1 MARSA
6 EKKSR
11 EEARP
16 AAPTTLLNFAP
27 GSYLASTSQ
36 PLYALLFLLPLIAV
50 YELGT
55 ILVNT
60 QQIAE
65 TVSQRRVVAFVWLE
79 WLAELVGFKQG
90 LAWMFPGFVVVV
102 ILLCWHLSSH
112 NSWRVK
118 VNWIAWMALEC
129 VVLSLPLF
137 ALSAVMNRASDVPDS
152 VAGGETTVQVVSRMC
167 SLQAGGS
174 AAIDTPE
181 GTGNTGYPANL
192 VTSIGAGIYE
202 ELVFRLICMGL
213 LLLLIEDVF
222 KLKGGAPTLIAVM
235 LSAGLFAAHHYV
247 GIAGGELYWLEP
259 FGLESFLFRSAAG
272 VYFALIFRYRGYGVT
287 AGAHAAYNIILYT
300 LQ

>member
-1 MARSA
+1 MARSSA
-6 EKKSR
+6 KNSQ
-11 EEARP
+11 EETRP
-16 AAPTTLLNFAP
+16 TAPTTVLNFAP

-90 LAWMFPGFVVVV
+90 LAWMFPGFVVVL
-102 ILLCWHLSSH
+102 ILLCWHLSSRY
-112 NSWRVK
+112 SWRIK
-118 VNWIAWMALEC
+118 AGWLGWMALEC
-129 VVLSLPLF
+129 AVLSVPLF
-137 ALSAVMNRASDVPDS
+137 ALSAVMNRASDTQDAMTS
-152 VAGGETTVQVVSRMC
+152 NETTMRIVSRM
-167 SLQAGGS
+167 SPLQAGGS
-174 AAIDTPE
+174 VPI
-181 GTGNTGYPANL
+181 GTTQNTGYPANL

-213 LLLLIEDVF
+213 LLLLLEDVL
-222 KLKGGAPTLIAVM
+222 KLKGPAPTIVAVL

-247 GIAGGELYWLEP
+247 GIANGAMYWLEP
-259 FGLESFLFRSAAG
+259 FGTQSFLFRSAAG
-272 VYFALIFRYRGYGVT
+272 IYFAVIFRYRGYGVT